1 MFKYY
6 FQPYTDLESFNN
18 TGYEGLC
25 FSSPWNLTIKS
36 LQGKMDNIS
45 TAENMGWTFT
55 IAMII
60 ETAGQTQQRIFNN
73 PFYTILVIP
82 CI

>member
-18 TGYEGLC
+18 TGYEGLY

-36 LQGKMDNIS
+36 LQEKMDNIS
-45 TAENMGWTFT
+45 TAENMGRAFT

-60 ETAGQTQQRIFNN
+60 ETAG
-73 PFYTILVIP
+73 
-82 CI
+82 

>member
-1 MFKYY
+1 
-6 FQPYTDLESFNN
+6 
-18 TGYEGLC
+18 
-25 FSSPWNLTIKS
+25 
-36 LQGKMDNIS
+36 MDNIS
-45 TAENMGWTFT
+45 TAENMGCTFT

-60 ETAGQTQQRIFNN
+60 VTAGQTQQRIFNN